1 MFRLPLHSLLHRP
14 GAPPISQFVHGKSF
28 EAHFMWCRS
37 VEHVA
42 LGYHGFLCLPSC
54 HPSPAVPSGS
64 HHADRCHSEKPD
76 ESLLASGYKT
86 KLLRPCHLPG
96 LGNKAAASFHSSL
109 RPAV

>member
-28 EAHFMWCRS
+28 EAHFMWC
-37 VEHVA
+37 
-42 LGYHGFLCLPSC
+42 SC